1 MVNNVV
7 LVGRL
12 VKDPEL
18 RQAGETPVCNF
29 VLAVDRNYKNSE
41 GERETDFLPVVVWRR
56 LAEICA
62 DNLKKGRLVAVTG
75 RVQVRNWED
84 DSGYRHY
91 ATEIVADE
99 VKFLDKPK
107 EG

>member
-18 RQAGETPVCNF
+18 KQAGETPVCSF

-41 GERETDFLPVVVWRR
+41 GEREADFLPVVAWRK
-56 LAEICA
+56 LGEICA
-62 DNLKKGRLVAVTG
+62 ENLSKGRLVAVTG
-75 RVQVRNWED
+75 RIQVRNWED
-84 DSGYRHY
+84 ETSQRHY
-91 ATEIVADE
+91 VTEIVAEE
-99 VKFLDKPK
+99 VRFLDRPK
-107 EG
+107 EA